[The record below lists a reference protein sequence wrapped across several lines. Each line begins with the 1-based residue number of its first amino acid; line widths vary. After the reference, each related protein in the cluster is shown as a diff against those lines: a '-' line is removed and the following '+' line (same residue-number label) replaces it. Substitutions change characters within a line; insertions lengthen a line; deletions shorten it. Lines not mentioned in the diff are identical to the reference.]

1 VSLLDEGKKGG
12 YVIMLPVRTFLI
24 PPVLITGSGSSEK
37 VGEEGKK
44 LGVKKALIVTDQVM
58 VKLGV
63 LEGIKKALEQ
73 TKIQFAIYDAVATE
87 PTVDYVK
94 EGLKSFK
101 DNGCDFLIAV
111 GGGSPIDTAK
121 AIAIM
126 ATNPGSIEEYKGLGK
141 VTKEGAPLIA
151 IPSTAGTGSEV
162 TQFTIIT
169 DTKTS
174 VKMLIGSP
182 FVLPKVAI
190 VDPLLT
196 LSSPRGLTAAVGI
209 DSLTHAIEA
218 YVSVKAQPMSDIF
231 CLSAIELISGNLRQ
245 AWANGNNVEAREKT
259 MLGALQAGIAFS
271 NASVALVHGMS
282 RPIGAYFHVAH
293 GASNAALLGVVT
305 EFSLIGNPARYAHI
319 GRAMGENVMGL
330 TDLEA
335 AQLAAK
341 AIKTLIKDIQIPS
354 LRGLG
359 VEKGK
364 LEQVAPKMAEDA
376 IASGSPGN
384 NPRQATKEEIVEL
397 YKIAGSQ

>member
-1 VSLLDEGKKGG
+1 
-12 YVIMLPVRTFLI
+12 MLPARTFLI

-58 VKLGV
+58 VKLEV

-73 TKIQFAIYDAVATE
+73 NKVQFIIYDAVATE

-94 EGLKSFK
+94 EGLKIFK
-101 DNGCDFLIAV
+101 ENACDFLVAV

-126 ATNPGSIEEYKGLGK
+126 VINPGSIDDYKGLGK
-141 VTKEGAPLIA
+141 VAKAGAPLIA
-151 IPSTAGTGSEV
+151 IPTTAGTGSEV

-169 DTKTS
+169 DTKTN

-182 FVLPKVAI
+182 FIIPKVAL

-196 LSSPRGLTAAVGI
+196 LSCPRGLTAAVGI
-209 DSLTHAIEA
+209 DALTHAIEA

-245 AWANGNNVEAREKT
+245 AWANGNNIEAREKT
-259 MLGALQAGIAFS
+259 LLGALQAGIAFS

-293 GASNAALLGVVT
+293 GASNAALLGAVT
-305 EFSLIGNPARYAHI
+305 EFSLIGNPTRYAHI
-319 GRAMGENVMGL
+319 GKAMGENIAGL

-341 AIKTLIKDIQIPS
+341 AIKALIKDIKIPT
-354 LRGLG
+354 LRELG
-359 VEKGK
+359 VEKDK
-364 LEQVAPKMAEDA
+364 LDQLAPKMAEDA

-384 NPRQATKEEIVEL
+384 NPRQATKEEIIEL
-397 YKIAGSQ
+397 YKIAYSQ

>member
-1 VSLLDEGKKGG
+1 
-12 YVIMLPVRTFLI
+12 MLPARTFLI

-63 LEGIKKALEQ
+63 LEGVKKALEQ
-73 TKIQFAIYDAVATE
+73 TKIQFVLYDAVATE

-121 AIAIM
+121 AIAVM

-141 VTKEGAPLIA
+141 VVKEGAPLIA
-151 IPSTAGTGSEV
+151 IPTTAGTGSEV

-259 MLGALQAGIAFS
+259 MLGALQGGIAFS
-271 NASVALVHGMS
+271 NSSVALVHGMS

-293 GASNAALLGVVT
+293 GVSNAVLLGVVT
-305 EFSLIGNPARYAHI
+305 EFSLIGNPARYAQI
-319 GRAMGENVMGL
+319 ARAMGENVTGL

-364 LEQVAPKMAEDA
+364 LEQLAPKMAEDA

-384 NPRQATKEEIVEL
+384 NPRQATKDEIVEL

>member
-1 VSLLDEGKKGG
+1 LLGEGKKGG
-12 YVIMLPVRTFLI
+12 YVIMLPARTFLI
-24 PPVLITGSGSSEK
+24 PSVLITGSGSSEK
-37 VGEEGKK
+37 VGEESNKM
-44 LGVKKALIVTDQVM
+44 GVKKAFIVTDQVM

-63 LEGIKKALEQ
+63 LEGLKKALEQ
-73 TKIQFAIYDAVATE
+73 TKIQFAVYDAVATE

-101 DNGCDFLIAV
+101 DNGCDFLVAV

-126 ATNPGSIEEYKGLGK
+126 VTNQGSIDDYKGLGK
-141 VTKEGAPLIA
+141 VAKAGAPLIA
-151 IPSTAGTGSEV
+151 IPTTAGTGSEV

-169 DTKTS
+169 DTKTN

-182 FVLPKVAI
+182 FIIPRVAL

-196 LSSPRGLTAAVGI
+196 LSCPRGLTAAVGI

-218 YVSVKAQPMSDIF
+218 YVSVKAQPMSDLF
-231 CLSAIELISGNLRQ
+231 SLSAIELISGNLRQ
-245 AWANGNNVEAREKT
+245 AWANGNNVGAREKT

-319 GRAMGENVMGL
+319 ARAMGENISGL
-330 TDLEA
+330 SELAA
-335 AQLAAK
+335 AQSAAK
-341 AIKTLIKDIQIPS
+341 AIKALIKDIKIPT
-354 LRGLG
+354 LQELG
-359 VEKGK
+359 VEKNK
-364 LEQVAPKMAEDA
+364 LDQLAPQMAEDA

-384 NPRQATKEEIVEL
+384 NPRQATKQEIVEL

>member
-1 VSLLDEGKKGG
+1 
-12 YVIMLPVRTFLI
+12 MLPARTFLI

-37 VGEEGKK
+37 VGEESKK

-63 LEGIKKALEQ
+63 LEGVKKALEQ
-73 TKIQFAIYDAVATE
+73 TKIQFAVYDAVATE

-101 DNGCDFLIAV
+101 DNGCDCLMAV

-126 ATNPGSIEEYKGLGK
+126 ATNPGSIEDYKGLGK

-151 IPSTAGTGSEV
+151 IPTTAGTGSEV

-169 DTKTS
+169 DMKTS

-182 FVLPKVAI
+182 FVMPKVAI

-196 LSSPRGLTAAVGI
+196 LSCPRGLTAAVGI

-305 EFSLIGNPARYAHI
+305 EFSLIGNPTRYAHI
-319 GRAMGENVMGL
+319 ARAMGENITGL

-335 AQLAAK
+335 SQLAAK
-341 AIKTLIKDIQIPS
+341 AIKTLIKDVKIPS
-354 LRGLG
+354 LKELG

-364 LEQVAPKMAEDA
+364 LDQLAPKMAEDA

-384 NPRQATKEEIVEL
+384 NPRQATKEEIIEL
-397 YKIAGSQ
+397 YKMTYSQ

>member
-1 VSLLDEGKKGG
+1 
-12 YVIMLPVRTFLI
+12 MLPVRTFLI

-37 VGEEGKK
+37 VGEESKK

-63 LEGIKKALEQ
+63 LEGVKKALEQ
-73 TKIQFAIYDAVATE
+73 AKTQFAIYDAVATE

-126 ATNPGSIEEYKGLGK
+126 LTNPGSVEDYKGLGK

-151 IPSTAGTGSEV
+151 IPTTAGTGSEV

-182 FVLPKVAI
+182 LVMPKVAI

-196 LSSPRGLTAAVGI
+196 LSSPRSLTAAVGI

-245 AWANGNNVEAREKT
+245 AWANGNNIEAREKT

-282 RPIGAYFHVAH
+282 RPIGAYFHVPH

-305 EFSLIGNPARYAHI
+305 EFSIIGNPTRYADI
-319 GRAMGENVMGL
+319 AKAMGENVAGL

-335 AQLAAK
+335 AQLAAR
-341 AIKTLIKDIQIPS
+341 AVKTLIKDIQIPF

-364 LEQVAPKMAEDA
+364 LEQLAPKMAEDA

-397 YKIAGSQ
+397 YKIAGSL

>member
-1 VSLLDEGKKGG
+1 
-12 YVIMLPVRTFLI
+12 MLPTRTFLI
-24 PPVLITGSGSSEK
+24 PPLLITGSGSSEK
-37 VGEEGKK
+37 VGEECKK

-58 VKLGV
+58 VKLGMV
-63 LEGIKKALEQ
+63 EGTKKAFEQ
-73 TKIQFAIYDAVATE
+73 NKVQFVIYDAVATE
-87 PTVDYVK
+87 PTVDYVR
-94 EGLKSFK
+94 EGLKIFK
-101 DNGCDFLIAV
+101 DNGCDFVVAV

-126 ATNPGSIEEYKGLGK
+126 ATNPGSIEDYKGLGK
-141 VTKEGAPLIA
+141 VAKAGVPLIA
-151 IPSTAGTGSEV
+151 IPTTAGTGSEV

-169 DTKTS
+169 DTKTN

-182 FVLPKVAI
+182 FIMPQVAM

-196 LSSPRGLTAAVGI
+196 LSCPRGLSAAVGV
-209 DSLTHAIEA
+209 DALTHAIEA

-231 CLSAIELISGNLRQ
+231 SLSAIELISGNLRQ

-305 EFSLIGNPARYAHI
+305 EFSLVGNPTRYAHI
-319 GRAMGENVMGL
+319 AKAMGESVTGL
-330 TDLEA
+330 TDLQA

-341 AIKTLIKDIQIPS
+341 AIKTLIKDIKIPS
-354 LRGLG
+354 LKELG
-359 VEKGK
+359 VDKEK
-364 LEQVAPKMAEDA
+364 LDQLAPKMAEDA

-384 NPRQATKEEIVEL
+384 NPRQATKDEIIEL
-397 YKIAGSQ
+397 YKIAYSQ

>member
-1 VSLLDEGKKGG
+1 
-12 YVIMLPVRTFLI
+12 MLPVRTFLI

-37 VGEEGKK
+37 VGEESKK

-63 LEGIKKALEQ
+63 LEGVKKALEQ
-73 TKIQFAIYDAVATE
+73 TKIQFVIYDAVATE

-101 DNGCDFLIAV
+101 DNGCDFLIAM

-121 AIAIM
+121 AISVM

-151 IPSTAGTGSEV
+151 IPTTAGTGSEV

-169 DTKTS
+169 DTKTD

-182 FVLPKVAI
+182 LIMPKVAI

-196 LSSPRGLTAAVGI
+196 LSCPRGLSAAVGI
-209 DSLTHAIEA
+209 DALTHAIEA
-218 YVSVKAQPMSDIF
+218 YVSLKAQPMSDIF

-282 RPIGAYFHVAH
+282 RPIGAYFHVPH

-319 GRAMGENVMGL
+319 ARAMGENTTGL

-341 AIKTLIKDIQIPS
+341 TIKKLIMDVQIPS
-354 LRGLG
+354 LRQLK
-359 VEKGK
+359 VEKEK
-364 LEQVAPKMAEDA
+364 LDQLAPKMAEDA

-384 NPRQATKEEIVEL
+384 NPRQATKEEIIEL
-397 YKIAGSQ
+397 YKITYSQ

>member
-1 VSLLDEGKKGG
+1 
-12 YVIMLPVRTFLI
+12 MLPTRTFII

-37 VGEEGKK
+37 VGEESKK
-44 LGVKKALIVTDQVM
+44 LGVKKALIVTDEVLS
-58 VKLGV
+58 KLGI
-63 LEGIKKALEQ
+63 LEGVKKALSEI
-73 TKIQFAIYDAVATE
+73 KIEFAIYDKISTE
-87 PTVDYVK
+87 PTVDYVR
-94 EGLKSFK
+94 EGLKAYK
-101 DNGCDFLIAV
+101 ENGCDFLVAL
-111 GGGSPIDTAK
+111 GGGSALDTAK
-121 AIAIM
+121 AISIM
-126 ATNPGSIEEYKGLGK
+126 ITNPGSIEEYKGLGK
-141 VTKEGAPLIA
+141 VTKEGVPLMA
-151 IPSTAGTGSEV
+151 IPTTGGTGSEV

-182 FVLPKVAI
+182 FIMPRVAI

-196 LSSPRGLTAAVGI
+196 LSCPRSLSAAVGI
-209 DSLTHAIEA
+209 DALTHAIEA
-218 YVSVKAQPMSDIF
+218 YVSLKSQPMSDIF

-282 RPIGAYFHVAH
+282 RPIGAYFHVPH

-305 EFSLIGNPARYAHI
+305 EFSLIGNPVRYAHI
-319 GRAMGENVMGL
+319 AKAMGENISGL

-341 AIKTLIKDIQIPS
+341 SIKTLIKDIKIPS
-354 LRGLG
+354 LKELG
-359 VEKGK
+359 VEKEK
-364 LEQVAPKMAEDA
+364 LDQLAPKMAEDA

-397 YKIAGSQ
+397 YKIAYA

>member
-1 VSLLDEGKKGG
+1 
-12 YVIMLPVRTFLI
+12 MLPTRTFII

-37 VGEEGKK
+37 VGEESKK
-44 LGVKKALIVTDQVM
+44 LGVKKALIVTDEVLS
-58 VKLGV
+58 KLGI
-63 LEGIKKALEQ
+63 LEGVKKALSEI
-73 TKIQFAIYDAVATE
+73 KIEFAIYDKISTE
-87 PTVDYVK
+87 PTVDYVR
-94 EGLKSFK
+94 EGLKAYK
-101 DNGCDFLIAV
+101 ENGCDFLVAL
-111 GGGSPIDTAK
+111 GGGSALDTAK
-121 AIAIM
+121 AISIM
-126 ATNPGSIEEYKGLGK
+126 ITNPGSIEEYKGLGK
-141 VTKEGAPLIA
+141 VTKEGVPLIA
-151 IPSTAGTGSEV
+151 IPTTGGTGSEV

-182 FVLPKVAI
+182 FIMPRVAI

-196 LSSPRGLTAAVGI
+196 LSCPRSLSAAVGI
-209 DSLTHAIEA
+209 DALTHAIEA
-218 YVSVKAQPMSDIF
+218 YVSLKSQPMSDIF

-282 RPIGAYFHVAH
+282 RPIGAYFHVPH

-305 EFSLIGNPARYAHI
+305 EFSLIGNPVRYAHI
-319 GRAMGENVMGL
+319 AKAMGENISGL

-341 AIKTLIKDIQIPS
+341 SIKTLIKDIKIPS
-354 LRGLG
+354 LKELG
-359 VEKGK
+359 VEKEK
-364 LEQVAPKMAEDA
+364 LDQLAPKMAEDA

-397 YKIAGSQ
+397 YKIAYA

>member
-1 VSLLDEGKKGG
+1 
-12 YVIMLPVRTFLI
+12 MLPVRTFLI

-37 VGEEGKK
+37 VGEESKK

-63 LEGIKKALEQ
+63 LEGVKKALEQ
-73 TKIQFAIYDAVATE
+73 AKTQFTIYDAVATE

-126 ATNPGSIEEYKGLGK
+126 LTNPGSVEDYKGLGK

-151 IPSTAGTGSEV
+151 IPTTAGTGSEV

-182 FVLPKVAI
+182 LVMPKVAI

-196 LSSPRGLTAAVGI
+196 LSSPRSLTAAVGI

-245 AWANGNNVEAREKT
+245 AWANGNNIEAREKT

-282 RPIGAYFHVAH
+282 RPIGAYFHVPH

-305 EFSLIGNPARYAHI
+305 EFSIIGNPTRYAHI
-319 GRAMGENVMGL
+319 AKAMGENVAGL

-335 AQLAAK
+335 AQLAAR
-341 AIKTLIKDIQIPS
+341 AVKTLIKDVQIPF

-364 LEQVAPKMAEDA
+364 LEQLAPKMAEDA

-397 YKIAGSQ
+397 YKIAGSL

>member
-1 VSLLDEGKKGG
+1 
-12 YVIMLPVRTFLI
+12 MLPVRTFLI

-37 VGEEGKK
+37 VGEESKK

-63 LEGIKKALEQ
+63 LEGVKKALEQ
-73 TKIQFAIYDAVATE
+73 SKIQFAIYDAVATE

-101 DNGCDFLIAV
+101 DNGCDVLVAV

-126 ATNPGSIEEYKGLGK
+126 GTNPGSIEDYKGLGK
-141 VTKEGAPLIA
+141 VVKEGVPLIA
-151 IPSTAGTGSEV
+151 IPTTAGTGSEV

-182 FVLPKVAI
+182 FVMPKVAI

-259 MLGALQAGIAFS
+259 RLGALQAGIAFTNS
-271 NASVALVHGMS
+271 SVALVHGMS

-319 GRAMGENVMGL
+319 ARAMGENVTGL

-364 LEQVAPKMAEDA
+364 LEQLAPRMAEDA

>member
-1 VSLLDEGKKGG
+1 
-12 YVIMLPVRTFLI
+12 M
-24 PPVLITGSGSSEK
+24 
-37 VGEEGKK
+37 
-44 LGVKKALIVTDQVM
+44 
-58 VKLGV
+58 
-63 LEGIKKALEQ
+63 
-73 TKIQFAIYDAVATE
+73 
-87 PTVDYVK
+87 K

-151 IPSTAGTGSEV
+151 IPTTAGTGSEV

-218 YVSVKAQPMSDIF
+218 YVSVKAQPVSDIF
-231 CLSAIELISGNLRQ
+231 CLSAIELISGNL
-245 AWANGNNVEAREKT
+245 
-259 MLGALQAGIAFS
+259 QAG
-271 NASVALVHGMS
+271 
-282 RPIGAYFHVAH
+282 
-293 GASNAALLGVVT
+293 LGQ
-305 EFSLIGNPARYAHI
+305 R
-319 GRAMGENVMGL
+319 
-330 TDLEA
+330 
-335 AQLAAK
+335 K
-341 AIKTLIKDIQIPS
+341 
-354 LRGLG
+354 
-359 VEKGK
+359 
-364 LEQVAPKMAEDA
+364 
-376 IASGSPGN
+376 
-384 NPRQATKEEIVEL
+384 
-397 YKIAGSQ
+397 